1 MRATA
6 TGLVLGV
13 SILLLALPA
22 SAVIGWCG
30 NIWPVDGATYTSEQN
45 IDVYA
50 QVWKEGVTDS
60 AGQGAGIAAAMF
72 YRCQG
77 DLEYNEVAMSYNTDT
92 GNNDEYSA
100 VIPSTHGCAMVEFYC
115 VFTDS
120 SDMST
125 CEGQDQG
132 SNDPPFLLPIT
143 TMTAQDVTVTFHL
156 CLSGGAETSGDICVT
171 GDHDEITNW
180 GSGVTMVQE
189 CPGDSPNVYTV
200 DVLFASGSNP
210 AVNYKYRKDAC
221 ETWES
226 TGNHAF
232 TIDDAGP
239 TQDLPTDS
247 WEFQTIDC
255 PPCETPVDEA
265 TWGTV
270 KALYR

>member
-6 TGLVLGV
+6 TCLVVCL
-13 SILLLALPA
+13 SILLLASSA
-22 SAVIGWCG
+22 SAVVGWCG
-30 NIWPVDGATYTSEQN
+30 NVWPVDGTTYTSEQN

-77 DLEYNEVAMSYNTDT
+77 GIEYNELAMSYNTDT
-92 GNNDEYSA
+92 GNNDEYTA
-100 VIPSTHGCAMVEFYC
+100 TIPSTHGCTTVEFHC

-125 CEGQDQG
+125 CDGQDQS
-132 SNDPPFLLPIT
+132 SNDPPFALPIT
-143 TMTAQDVTVTFHL
+143 SVTAQDVTVTFHL
-156 CLSGGAETSGDICVT
+156 CLSGGVETTGAICVSGDHV
-171 GDHDEITNW
+171 ELTNW
-180 GSGVTMVQE
+180 GSGAAMSQE

-200 DVLFASGSNP
+200 DVLFASGGNP
-210 AVNYKYRKDAC
+210 SVNYKYRKDDCAG
-221 ETWES
+221 WEA
-226 TGNHAF
+226 TGNRQF
-232 TIDDAGP
+232 TIDDSGS
-239 TQDLPTDS
+239 TMDLPMDS

-255 PPCETPVDEA
+255 PPCETPIDET